1 MSPRCAPSRKVYTFA
16 YISTSDVLVPITTVA
31 ELGLLLRATRK
42 SQGAR
47 LDDVAGSAGVGPV
60 FLGAVERGKES
71 VQMGLVL
78 RLLQEVGL
86 KLQVDVPQSAI
97 KAYEELKVKGVRP
110 LPSRRPSRSSA
121 SATRKAEPPK

>member
-1 MSPRCAPSRKVYTFA
+1 
-16 YISTSDVLVPITTVA
+16 VLVPITTVA